1 MKVLFFA
8 VALFLSA
15 GAGAAGGGPR
25 SCRADS
31 ELVRFVGRAAGD
43 AAGSL
48 SFDWSGSHFSFRF
61 DGTACSMRASDTGCN
76 YYNVFVDGKFY
87 GTVTVEGGAS
97 VIPLVGKLRRGPHTV
112 TVQKRTEAEQGRTTL
127 YAIETDGRLLA
138 PPPAPGRLIEFI
150 GDSHTCGYG
159 TEGLSPREPF
169 TPRTENCDLAWA
181 CITARYFDA
190 DYVLI
195 AHSGRGIVRNWGD
208 PKAASEIT
216 MTDRMVRTFD
226 EVADSRWDFQGYK
239 PDIVVIKLGTND
251 LSADIVPS
259 ERVFGKAFR
268 RMCGNLR
275 EKYGDVPI
283 LYVVPQG
290 AGPFYD
296 FARTI
301 IKGLNDKNLHCILQF
316 DEIHDMDADLGAGY
330 HPNYRGHRKIAAA
343 VIPYIATITGW
354 EMPLR
359 AIE

>member
-127 YAIETDGRLLA
+127 
-138 PPPAPGRLIEFI
+138 
-150 GDSHTCGYG
+150 
-159 TEGLSPREPF
+159 
-169 TPRTENCDLAWA
+169 
-181 CITARYFDA
+181 
-190 DYVLI
+190 
-195 AHSGRGIVRNWGD
+195 
-208 PKAASEIT
+208 
-216 MTDRMVRTFD
+216 
-226 EVADSRWDFQGYK
+226 
-239 PDIVVIKLGTND
+239 
-251 LSADIVPS
+251 
-259 ERVFGKAFR
+259 
-268 RMCGNLR
+268 
-275 EKYGDVPI
+275 
-283 LYVVPQG
+283 
-290 AGPFYD
+290 
-296 FARTI
+296 
-301 IKGLNDKNLHCILQF
+301 
-316 DEIHDMDADLGAGY
+316 
-330 HPNYRGHRKIAAA
+330 
-343 VIPYIATITGW
+343 
-354 EMPLR
+354 
-359 AIE
+359 